1 MKVTVCFGRTGIV
14 VPCKEGQLRVRELT
28 QQALQRYLKTREK
41 DPGYW
46 VKIHHLEYTDGGILD
61 PDDVLADVVEDKDK
75 LIAVFDEQEPLHKI
89 ESPSGNPAGRQ
100 SPDAF
105 ETEVAAQLAAF
116 KPVGGEIEVTPS
128 ALKLGTPLLVR
139 RSSDPAPS
147 PPADAQPSASHPSG
161 QSLKPVIPNST
172 QDLED
177 GEVMNGV
184 QTELLTSPKTMDA
197 LSNMTRTVEISGEG
211 GPLGIHVVP
220 FFSSLSGR
228 ILGLFIRGI
237 EENSRSK
244 REGLFHENEC
254 IVRINSVDLVDK
266 TFAQAQ
272 DVFRQAMKSPSVLLH
287 VLPPQNREQYEKSV
301 IGPLNIFGNN
311 DGILRTKVSPP
322 VHGKSGIKTVNLT
335 GTSSPE
341 EDASTS
347 LQQSKSPRVPRLG
360 RKPSSPSLSPLMGF
374 GSKKNAKKIKIDLKK
389 GPEGLGFTVVTRDS
403 SIHGPGPIFVKNI
416 LPKGAAIKDGR
427 LQSGDRILEVNGRD
441 VTGRTQEEL
450 VAMLRSTKQGET
462 ASLVIARQE
471 GTFLPRELKGEPD
484 CYALS
489 LETTEQLTFEIPLN
503 DSGSAGL
510 GVSLKGNKSRETGTD
525 LGIFIKS
532 IIHGGAA
539 FKDGRLQVNDQLI
552 AVNGESL
559 LGKSNHEAME
569 TLRRS
574 MSMEG
579 NIRGMIQLVILRRPG
594 RPLEEPAECGA
605 FSKACFENCQNAATT
620 SRRNDN
626 STVHPFGTYSP
637 QNKQKEL
644 LLPNDR
650 WAESGGPP
658 PPPPH
663 PVLELGLED
672 YSHSSGVDSA
682 VFFPDQRLNFR
693 SVTPAKQPE
702 SMNLKASKSMDLVPD
717 ESKVHSL
724 AGHKSDSPSKDF
736 GPTLGLKKSSSLESL
751 QTAVA
756 EVRKNELPF
765 HRPRPHVVRGRG
777 CNESFRA
784 AIDKS
789 YDGPEELEADGLS
802 DKSSHSGQGALNYES
817 APQGN
822 SELENA
828 ENKARKV
835 KKPKEKEKKKEKGK
849 FKVKEKKQKEGNEDP
864 ERKIKRKGFGAM
876 LRFGKKKDDK
886 GGKADQKGPLKHG
899 GLREEELEK
908 MKEERERIG
917 AKHQELREKQAR
929 GLIDYAAGAIG
940 SLHDMDDDEMDPNY
954 ARVNHFRESCAS
966 ANVYR
971 SPSPP
976 RAGPLGYPRDG
987 RPLSPE
993 RDHLEG
999 LYAKVNKPY
1008 HPPVPVDSG
1017 RSMSGS
1023 TDRIQK
1029 LRKEYYQARR
1039 EAFALYEDNEGR
1051 ARPDY
1056 DLHWN
1061 CFWNSS
1067 TEETSISLARASQR
1081 ITEMTPTEQERD
1093 SLQVSGKGPDGN
1105 AHNLRFEGLERQYAS
1120 LPRGGPADPV
1130 DYLTAAP
1137 RGLYKERELPYYP
1150 GAHPVHPPKGSYPRP
1165 PDLRITDLRYPQYYP
1180 PPPAPQHK
1188 GPFRQDVP
1196 PSPPQH
1202 HRVPAYPEMGR
1213 PVPRGGSPDQYPYRM
1228 QDPRQKNPMT
1238 AAV

>member
-61 PDDVLADVVEDKDK
+61 PDDILADVVEDKDK

-89 ESPSGNPAGRQ
+89 ESPGGNPAGRQ

-116 KPVGGEIEVTPS
+116 KPVGGEIEVTPT

-139 RSSDPAPS
+139 RSSDPAPG
-147 PPADAQPSASHPSG
+147 PPADAQSTASHPNG
-161 QSLKPVIPNST
+161 QSLKPAIPDST
-172 QDLED
+172 QNLED

-184 QTELLTSPKTMDA
+184 QTELPTSPKIKDA
-197 LSNMTRTVEISGEG
+197 LSDMTRTVEISAEG

-244 REGLFHENEC
+244 REGLFQENEC
-254 IVRINSVDLVDK
+254 IVKINHVDLADK
-266 TFAQAQ
+266 TFVQAQ
-272 DVFRQAMKSPSVLLH
+272 DVFRQAMKAPCVLLH

-301 IGPLNIFGNN
+301 IGPLNIFGNS
-311 DGILRTKVSPP
+311 DGVSRTKPPPP
-322 VHGKSGIKTVNLT
+322 VHPRSGIKTVSLT

-341 EDASTS
+341 EDGSPS
-347 LQQSKSPRVPRLG
+347 LQQSKSPRVPRIG

-471 GTFLPRELKGEPD
+471 GAFLPRELKGEPD
-484 CYALS
+484 CQALS
-489 LETTEQLTFEIPLN
+489 PETTDQLTFEIPLN

-525 LGIFIKS
+525 MGIFIKS
-532 IIHGGAA
+532 VIHGGAA
-539 FKDGRLQVNDQLI
+539 FKDGRLRMNDQLI

-579 NIRGMIQLVILRRPG
+579 NIRGMIQLVILRRPE
-594 RPLEEPAECGA
+594 RPMEEPGDCGA
-605 FSKACFENCQNAATT
+605 FSKPCSENCHSAVATC
-620 SRRNDN
+620 RRSEDGTWHPL
-626 STVHPFGTYSP
+626 STYCPHH
-637 QNKQKEL
+637 KQREP
-644 LLPNDR
+644 LLPHDG
-650 WAESGGPP
+650 WAESEVPP
-658 PPPPH
+658 SPSPL

-672 YSHSSGVDSA
+672 YSHSSGMDSA
-682 VFFPDQRLNFR
+682 VYFPDQHSNFR
-693 SVTPAKQPE
+693 SVTPARQPE
-702 SMNLKASKSMDLVPD
+702 SMSLKASKSMDLVPD

-724 AGHKSDSPSKDF
+724 AGHKLESPSKDF

-756 EVRKNELPF
+756 EVRKTELPF
-765 HRPRPHVVRGRG
+765 HRPRPHMVRGRG

-789 YDGPEELEADGLS
+789 YDGPEDLDDGLS
-802 DKSSHSGQGALNYES
+802 DRSSHSGHGALNCDS
-817 APQGN
+817 APPGS
-822 SELENA
+822 SELEDL
-828 ENKARKV
+828 ENKARKA
-835 KKPKEKEKKKEKGK
+835 KKMKEKEKKKEKGK
-849 FKVKEKKQKEGNEDP
+849 AKGKEKKQKEESEDP
-864 ERKIKRKGFGAM
+864 ERKIKRKGLGAM
-876 LRFGKKKDDK
+876 LRFGKKKDEK
-886 GGKADQKGPLKHG
+886 GGKAEQKGPVKHG

-929 GLIDYAAGAIG
+929 GLVDYATGTIG

-954 ARVNHFRESCAS
+954 ARVNHFREPCAS

-976 RAGPLGYPRDG
+976 RAGPLVYPRDG

-1017 RSMSGS
+1017 YPMSGGA
-1023 TDRIQK
+1023 DRIQK

-1039 EAFALYEDNEGR
+1039 EGFTLYEDDEGR
-1051 ARPDY
+1051 ARPSDY
-1056 DLHWN
+1056 DLHW
-1061 CFWNSS
+1061 
-1067 TEETSISLARASQR
+1067 
-1081 ITEMTPTEQERD
+1081 
-1093 SLQVSGKGPDGN
+1093 VSGKGPDGN
-1105 AHNLRFEGLERQYAS
+1105 AHNLRFEGMERQYAS
-1120 LPRGGPADPV
+1120 LPRGGPADPA

-1150 GAHPVHPPKGSYPRP
+1150 GPHPMHLPKGSYPRP
-1165 PDLRITDLRYPQYYP
+1165 PDLRVADLRYPQYYP

-1202 HRVPAYPEMGR
+1202 HRVPAYQEMGR
-1213 PVPRGGSPDQYPYRM
+1213 PGPRGGSPDQYPYRT

>member
-14 VPCKEGQLRVRELT
+14 VPCKEGQLRVGELT

-75 LIAVFDEQEPLHKI
+75 LIAVFDEQEPLHKF
-89 ESPSGNPAGRQ
+89 ESPSGNPADRQ
-100 SPDAF
+100 SPDAI
-105 ETEVAAQLAAF
+105 EKEVAAQLAKF
-116 KPVGGEIEVTPS
+116 KPIGGEIEVTPS

-139 RSSDPAPS
+139 RSSDPAPG
-147 PPADAQPSASHPSG
+147 PPADAQPSSSHPSG
-161 QSLKPVIPNST
+161 QSLKPVVLDST
-172 QDLED
+172 QNLED
-177 GEVMNGV
+177 REVMNGV
-184 QTELLTSPKTMDA
+184 QTELLTSPKIKGA
-197 LSNMTRTVEISGEG
+197 LSDMTRTVEISGEG

-237 EENSRSK
+237 EENSRCK

-254 IVRINSVDLVDK
+254 IVKINNVDLVDK

-272 DVFRQAMKSPSVLLH
+272 DVFRQAMKSPDVLLH

-301 IGPLNIFGNN
+301 IGPLNIFSSN
-311 DGILRTKVSPP
+311 DGVLRTKAPPP
-322 VHGKSGIKTVNLT
+322 VHGKSGVKTVNLT
-335 GTSSPE
+335 GTNSPE
-341 EDASTS
+341 ADASPS
-347 LQQSKSPRVPRLG
+347 LQQNKSPRVPRLG
-360 RKPSSPSLSPLMGF
+360 RKSSSPSLSPLMGF

-471 GTFLPRELKGEPD
+471 GNFLPRELKGEPD

-489 LETTEQLTFEIPLN
+489 LETSEQLTFEIPLN

-539 FKDGRLQVNDQLI
+539 FKDGRLRMNDQLI

-579 NIRGMIQLVILRRPG
+579 NIRGMIQLVILRRPE
-594 RPLEEPAECGA
+594 RPMEEPAECGA
-605 FSKACFENCQNAATT
+605 FSKPCFENCQNTLST
-620 SRRNDN
+620 SRRND
-626 STVHPFGTYSP
+626 SILHQFGTYSP
-637 QNKQKEL
+637 QDKQKDL
-644 LLPNDR
+644 LLSNDG
-650 WAESGGPP
+650 WAESEIPP
-658 PPPPH
+658 SPPPH
-663 PVLELGLED
+663 SGLELDLED
-672 YSHSSGVDSA
+672 YSHSSGVDST
-682 VFFPDQRLNFR
+682 VYFPDQHINFR
-693 SVTPAKQPE
+693 SVTPARQPE
-702 SMNLKASKSMDLVPD
+702 SINLKASKSMDLVPD

-724 AGHKSDSPSKDF
+724 AGHRSESPSKDF

-765 HRPRPHVVRGRG
+765 HRPRPHMVRGRG

-802 DKSSHSGQGALNYES
+802 DKSSHSGQGALNCES

-822 SELENA
+822 SELEDV

-835 KKPKEKEKKKEKGK
+835 KKTKEKEKKKEKGK
-849 FKVKEKKQKEGNEDP
+849 LKVKEKKRKEENEDP

-876 LRFGKKKDDK
+876 LRFGKKKEDK
-886 GGKADQKGPLKHG
+886 GGKADQKGTLKPG
-899 GLREEELEK
+899 NLREEELER
-908 MKEERERIG
+908 MKEERER
-917 AKHQELREKQAR
+917 
-929 GLIDYAAGAIG
+929 
-940 SLHDMDDDEMDPNY
+940 
-954 ARVNHFRESCAS
+954 
-966 ANVYR
+966 
-971 SPSPP
+971 
-976 RAGPLGYPRDG
+976 G
-987 RPLSPE
+987 RPM
-993 RDHLEG
+993 G
-999 LYAKVNKPY
+999 
-1008 HPPVPVDSG
+1008 
-1017 RSMSGS
+1017 GS

-1039 EAFALYEDNEGR
+1039 EGFPLYEDEEGR
-1051 ARPDY
+1051 ARPSDY
-1056 DLHWN
+1056 DLHW
-1061 CFWNSS
+1061 
-1067 TEETSISLARASQR
+1067 
-1081 ITEMTPTEQERD
+1081 
-1093 SLQVSGKGPDGN
+1093 VSGKGPDGN

-1120 LPRGGPADPV
+1120 LPRGGPADPA

-1137 RGLYKERELPYYP
+1137 RGLYKERDLPYYP
-1150 GAHPVHPPKGSYPRP
+1150 GLHPGHPPKGSYSRP
-1165 PDLRITDLRYPQYYP
+1165 TDLRVADLRYPHYYA

-1202 HRVPAYPEMGR
+1202 PRVPAYQEMGR
-1213 PVPRGGSPDQYPYRM
+1213 AGPRGGSPDQYPYRT

>member
-184 QTELLTSPKTMDA
+184 QTELTSPKTMDA
-197 LSNMTRTVEISGEG
+197 LSNMTRTVEISGKG

-244 REGLFHENEC
+244 QEGLFHENEC
-254 IVRINSVDLVDK
+254 IVKINSVDLVDK

-311 DGILRTKVSPP
+311 DGVLRTKVPPP

-605 FSKACFENCQNAATT
+605 FSKACFENCQNAVTT

-626 STVHPFGTYSP
+626 STLHPFGTYSP

-644 LLPNDR
+644 LLPNDG

-693 SVTPAKQPE
+693 SVTPARQPE

-886 GGKADQKGPLKHG
+886 GGKAEQKGPLKHG

-908 MKEERERIG
+908 MKEERE
-917 AKHQELREKQAR
+917 
-929 GLIDYAAGAIG
+929 
-940 SLHDMDDDEMDPNY
+940 
-954 ARVNHFRESCAS
+954 
-966 ANVYR
+966 
-971 SPSPP
+971 
-976 RAGPLGYPRDG
+976 
-987 RPLSPE
+987 
-993 RDHLEG
+993 
-999 LYAKVNKPY
+999 
-1008 HPPVPVDSG
+1008 SG

-1039 EAFALYEDNEGR
+1039 EAFALYEDSEGR

-1056 DLHWN
+1056 DLHW
-1061 CFWNSS
+1061 
-1067 TEETSISLARASQR
+1067 
-1081 ITEMTPTEQERD
+1081 
-1093 SLQVSGKGPDGN
+1093 VSGKGPDGN
-1105 AHNLRFEGLERQYAS
+1105 AHNLRFEGMERQYAS

-1213 PVPRGGSPDQYPYRM
+1213 PLPRGGSPDQYPYRM

>member
-61 PDDVLADVVEDKDK
+61 PDDILADVVEDKDK

-89 ESPSGNPAGRQ
+89 ESPGGNPAGRQ

-139 RSSDPAPS
+139 RSSDPAPG
-147 PPADAQPSASHPSG
+147 PPADAQPTASHPSG
-161 QSLKPVIPNST
+161 QSLKPAIPDST
-172 QDLED
+172 QNLED
-177 GEVMNGV
+177 GEVMNAV
-184 QTELLTSPKTMDA
+184 QTELLTSPKIKDA
-197 LSNMTRTVEISGEG
+197 LSDMTRTVEISAEG

-244 REGLFHENEC
+244 REGLFQENEC
-254 IVRINSVDLVDK
+254 IVKINHVDLADK
-266 TFAQAQ
+266 TFVQAQ
-272 DVFRQAMKSPSVLLH
+272 DVFRQAMKAPCVLLH

-301 IGPLNIFGNN
+301 IGPLNIFGSS
-311 DGILRTKVSPP
+311 DGVSRTKPPPP
-322 VHGKSGIKTVNLT
+322 VHPRSGIKTVSLT

-341 EDASTS
+341 EDGSPS
-347 LQQSKSPRVPRLG
+347 LQQSKSPRVPRIG

-471 GTFLPRELKGEPD
+471 GAFLPRELKGEPD
-484 CYALS
+484 CRALS
-489 LETTEQLTFEIPLN
+489 PETTDQLTFEIPLN

-525 LGIFIKS
+525 MGIFIKS
-532 IIHGGAA
+532 VIHGGAA
-539 FKDGRLQVNDQLI
+539 FKDGRLRMNDQLI

-579 NIRGMIQLVILRRPG
+579 NIRGMIQLVILRRPE
-594 RPLEEPAECGA
+594 RPMEEPGECGA
-605 FSKACFENCQNAATT
+605 FSKPCSENCHSAVATC
-620 SRRNDN
+620 RRSEDGTWHPL
-626 STVHPFGTYSP
+626 STYCPHH
-637 QNKQKEL
+637 KQREP
-644 LLPNDR
+644 LLPSDG
-650 WAESGGPP
+650 WAESEVPP
-658 PPPPH
+658 SPSPL

-672 YSHSSGVDSA
+672 YSHSSGMDPA
-682 VFFPDQRLNFR
+682 VYFPDQHSNFR
-693 SVTPAKQPE
+693 SVTPARQPE
-702 SMNLKASKSMDLVPD
+702 SMSLKASKSMDLVPD

-724 AGHKSDSPSKDF
+724 AGHKLESPSKDF

-756 EVRKNELPF
+756 EVRKTELPF
-765 HRPRPHVVRGRG
+765 HRPRPHMVRGRG

-789 YDGPEELEADGLS
+789 YDGPEDLDDGLS
-802 DKSSHSGQGALNYES
+802 DRSSHSGHGALNCDS
-817 APQGN
+817 APPGN
-822 SELENA
+822 SEPEDL
-828 ENKARKV
+828 ENKARKA
-835 KKPKEKEKKKEKGK
+835 KKTKEKEKKKEKGK
-849 FKVKEKKQKEGNEDP
+849 AKGKEKKQKEESEDP
-864 ERKIKRKGFGAM
+864 ERKIKRKGLGAM
-876 LRFGKKKDDK
+876 LRFGKKKDEK
-886 GGKADQKGPLKHG
+886 GGKAEQKGPVKHG

-908 MKEERERIG
+908 MKEERE
-917 AKHQELREKQAR
+917 
-929 GLIDYAAGAIG
+929 
-940 SLHDMDDDEMDPNY
+940 S
-954 ARVNHFRESCAS
+954 
-966 ANVYR
+966 
-971 SPSPP
+971 
-976 RAGPLGYPRDG
+976 GYP
-987 RPLSPE
+987 
-993 RDHLEG
+993 
-999 LYAKVNKPY
+999 
-1008 HPPVPVDSG
+1008 
-1017 RSMSGS
+1017 MSGGA
-1023 TDRIQK
+1023 DRIQK

-1039 EAFALYEDNEGR
+1039 EGFTLYEDDEGR
-1051 ARPDY
+1051 ARPSDY
-1056 DLHWN
+1056 DLHW
-1061 CFWNSS
+1061 
-1067 TEETSISLARASQR
+1067 
-1081 ITEMTPTEQERD
+1081 
-1093 SLQVSGKGPDGN
+1093 VSGKGPDGN
-1105 AHNLRFEGLERQYAS
+1105 AHNLRFEGMERQYAS
-1120 LPRGGPADPV
+1120 LPRGGPADPA

-1150 GAHPVHPPKGSYPRP
+1150 GPHPMHPPKGSYSRP
-1165 PDLRITDLRYPQYYP
+1165 PDLRVADLRYPQYYP

-1202 HRVPAYPEMGR
+1202 HRVPAYQEMGR
-1213 PVPRGGSPDQYPYRM
+1213 PGPRGGSPDQYPYRT

>member
-1 MKVTVCFGRTGIV
+1 MKVTVCFGKTGIV

-75 LIAVFDEQEPLHKI
+75 LIAVFDEQEPLQKI

-147 PPADAQPSASHPSG
+147 PPADAQPSTSHPSG
-161 QSLKPVIPNST
+161 QILKPVIPNST
-172 QDLED
+172 QELED

-184 QTELLTSPKTMDA
+184 QTELLTSLKTMDA
-197 LSNMTRTVEISGEG
+197 LSVMTKTVEISGEG
-211 GPLGIHVVP
+211 GALGIHVVP

-254 IVRINSVDLVDK
+254 IVKINNVDLADK

-272 DVFRQAMKSPSVLLH
+272 DIFRQAMKSPSVLLR

-301 IGPLNIFGNN
+301 IGPLHIFGNN
-311 DGILRTKVSPP
+311 GVSRTKVPPP
-322 VHGKSGIKTVNLT
+322 VHGKSGLKTVNPT
-335 GTSSPE
+335 GTSGPKD
-341 EDASTS
+341 DASTS
-347 LQQSKSPRVPRLG
+347 LQQSRSPRVPRVG

-539 FKDGRLQVNDQLI
+539 FKDGRLRMNDQLI

-579 NIRGMIQLVILRRPG
+579 NIRGMIQLVILRRPE
-594 RPLEEPAECGA
+594 RPVEEPEECGA
-605 FSKACFENCQNAATT
+605 FSKPGFESCQNALTT

-626 STVHPFGTYSP
+626 SPLHPFGTYGP
-637 QNKQKEL
+637 QDKQKEPI
-644 LLPNDR
+644 LPNDK
-650 WAESGGPP
+650 WAESEVPP
-658 PPPPH
+658 SPTPH

-672 YSHSSGVDSA
+672 CSHSSGVDSA
-682 VFFPDQRLNFR
+682 VYFPDQHINFR
-693 SVTPAKQPE
+693 SVTPARQPD

-717 ESKVHSL
+717 ESKIHSL
-724 AGHKSDSPSKDF
+724 AGHKP
-736 GPTLGLKKSSSLESL
+736 
-751 QTAVA
+751 
-756 EVRKNELPF
+756 
-765 HRPRPHVVRGRG
+765 
-777 CNESFRA
+777 
-784 AIDKS
+784 
-789 YDGPEELEADGLS
+789 DGLS
-802 DKSSHSGQGALNYES
+802 DKSSHSGQGALNCEL
-817 APQGN
+817 APQGS
-822 SELENA
+822 SEIENV
-828 ENKARKV
+828 ENKARKI
-835 KKPKEKEKKKEKGK
+835 KKTKEKEKKKEKGK
-849 FKVKEKKQKEGNEDP
+849 LKVKEKKQKEGNEDP

-886 GGKADQKGPLKHG
+886 GGKAEQKGPLKHG

-917 AKHQELREKQAR
+917 AKHQEIREKQAR
-929 GLIDYAAGAIG
+929 GLIDYATGAIG

-954 ARVNHFRESCAS
+954 ARVNHFREPVAS

-1017 RSMSGS
+1017 HPMSGRA
-1023 TDRIQK
+1023 DRIQK

-1039 EAFALYEDNEGR
+1039 EGFTLYEDDEGR

-1056 DLHWN
+1056 DLHW
-1061 CFWNSS
+1061 
-1067 TEETSISLARASQR
+1067 
-1081 ITEMTPTEQERD
+1081 
-1093 SLQVSGKGPDGN
+1093 VSGKDPDGN
-1105 AHNLRFEGLERQYAS
+1105 VHNLHFEGMERQYAS

-1150 GAHPVHPPKGSYPRP
+1150 GAHPAHPSKGSCPRP
-1165 PDLRITDLRYPQYYP
+1165 LDLRLTDLRYPQYYP

-1202 HRVPAYPEMGR
+1202 HRVPAYQEMGR
-1213 PVPRGGSPDQYPYRM
+1213 PGPRGGSPDQYPYRT

>member
-14 VPCKEGQLRVRELT
+14 VPCKEGQLRVGELT

-41 DPGYW
+41 GPGYW

-75 LIAVFDEQEPLHKI
+75 LIAVFEEQEPLHKI
-89 ESPSGNPAGRQ
+89 ESPSGNPAERQ

-105 ETEVAAQLAAF
+105 ETEVASQLAAF
-116 KPVGGEIEVTPS
+116 KPIGGEIEVTPS

-139 RSSDPAPS
+139 RSSDPVPG
-147 PPADAQPSASHPSG
+147 PPADTQPGASHPGG
-161 QSLKPVIPNST
+161 QSLKPVVSDST
-172 QDLED
+172 QNLEER
-177 GEVMNGV
+177 EVMNGV
-184 QTELLTSPKTMDA
+184 QTELTSPKTKDT
-197 LSNMTRTVEISGEG
+197 LSDMTRTVEISGEG

-254 IVRINSVDLVDK
+254 IVKINSVDLVDK

-311 DGILRTKVSPP
+311 DGVLKTKALPP
-322 VHGKSGIKTVNLT
+322 VHGKSGLKTANLT
-335 GTSSPE
+335 GAESPE
-341 EDASTS
+341 TDASTC
-347 LQQSKSPRVPRLG
+347 LQQNKSPRVPRLG
-360 RKPSSPSLSPLMGF
+360 GKPSSPSLSPLMGF

-471 GTFLPRELKGEPD
+471 GHFLPRELKGEPD
-484 CYALS
+484 CCALS
-489 LETTEQLTFEIPLN
+489 LETSEQLTFEIPLN

-539 FKDGRLQVNDQLI
+539 FKDGRLRMNDQLI

-579 NIRGMIQLVILRRPG
+579 NIRGMIQLVILRRPE
-594 RPLEEPAECGA
+594 RPMEDPAECGA
-605 FSKACFENCQNAATT
+605 FSKPCFENCQNAVTT

-626 STVHPFGTYSP
+626 NTLHPLGTYSP
-637 QNKQKEL
+637 QDKQKDL
-644 LLPNDR
+644 LLPNDG
-650 WAESGGPP
+650 WTESEVPP
-658 PPPPH
+658 SPTPH
-663 PVLELGLED
+663 SALELGLED

-682 VFFPDQRLNFR
+682 VYFPDQHINFR
-693 SVTPAKQPE
+693 SVTPARQPE
-702 SMNLKASKSMDLVPD
+702 SINLKASKSMDLVPD

-724 AGHKSDSPSKDF
+724 AGHKSD
-736 GPTLGLKKSSSLESL
+736 
-751 QTAVA
+751 
-756 EVRKNELPF
+756 
-765 HRPRPHVVRGRG
+765 
-777 CNESFRA
+777 
-784 AIDKS
+784 
-789 YDGPEELEADGLS
+789 GLS
-802 DKSSHSGQGALNYES
+802 DKSSHSGQGALNCES

-822 SELENA
+822 SELEDM

-835 KKPKEKEKKKEKGK
+835 KKTKEKEKKKEKGK
-849 FKVKEKKQKEGNEDP
+849 LKVKEKKCKEENEDP
-864 ERKIKRKGFGAM
+864 ERKIKKKGFSAM
-876 LRFGKKKDDK
+876 LRFGKKKEDK
-886 GGKADQKGPLKHG
+886 GGKAEQKGALKHG

-929 GLIDYAAGAIG
+929 GLLDYATGAIG
-940 SLHDMDDDEMDPNY
+940 SVYDMDDDEMDPNY
-954 ARVNHFRESCAS
+954 ARVNHFREPCTS
-966 ANVYR
+966 ANVFR

-976 RAGPLGYPRDG
+976 RAGPFGYPRDG

-1008 HPPVPVDSG
+1008 HPLAPADSG
-1017 RSMSGS
+1017 RPTGGS

-1039 EAFALYEDNEGR
+1039 EGFPLYEDSEGR
-1051 ARPDY
+1051 ARPSEY
-1056 DLHWN
+1056 DLLWV
-1061 CFWNSS
+1061 
-1067 TEETSISLARASQR
+1067 
-1081 ITEMTPTEQERD
+1081 P
-1093 SLQVSGKGPDGN
+1093 GKGPDGN
-1105 AHNLRFEGLERQYAS
+1105 AHNLRFEGMERQYAS
-1120 LPRGGPADPV
+1120 LPRGGPADAV
-1130 DYLTAAP
+1130 DYLPAAP

-1150 GAHPVHPPKGSYPRP
+1150 GAHPMHPAKGSYPRP
-1165 PDLRITDLRYPQYYP
+1165 TELRVADLRYPQHYP

-1202 HRVPAYPEMGR
+1202 QRMPAYQETGR
-1213 PVPRGGSPDQYPYRM
+1213 PGPRGGSPDQYPYRP
-1228 QDPRQKNPMT
+1228 QDSRQKNPMT

>member
-1 MKVTVCFGRTGIV
+1 M
-14 VPCKEGQLRVRELT
+14 
-28 QQALQRYLKTREK
+28 

-61 PDDVLADVVEDKDK
+61 PDDILADVVEDKDK

-89 ESPSGNPAGRQ
+89 ESPGGNPAGRQ

-139 RSSDPAPS
+139 RSSDPAPG
-147 PPADAQPSASHPSG
+147 PPADAQPTASHPSG
-161 QSLKPVIPNST
+161 QSLKPAIPDST
-172 QDLED
+172 QNLED

-184 QTELLTSPKTMDA
+184 QTELLTSPKIKDA
-197 LSNMTRTVEISGEG
+197 LSDMTRTVEISAEG

-244 REGLFHENEC
+244 REGLFQENEC
-254 IVRINSVDLVDK
+254 IVKINHVDLADK
-266 TFAQAQ
+266 TFVQAQ
-272 DVFRQAMKSPSVLLH
+272 DVFRQAMKAPCVLLH

-311 DGILRTKVSPP
+311 DGVSRTKPPPP
-322 VHGKSGIKTVNLT
+322 VHPRSGIKTVSLT

-341 EDASTS
+341 EDGSPS
-347 LQQSKSPRVPRLG
+347 LQQSKSPRVPRIG
-360 RKPSSPSLSPLMGF
+360 RKPSSPSLSPLTGF

-471 GTFLPRELKGEPD
+471 GAFLPRELKGEPD
-484 CYALS
+484 CRALS
-489 LETTEQLTFEIPLN
+489 PETTDQLTFEIPLN

-525 LGIFIKS
+525 MGIFIKS
-532 IIHGGAA
+532 VIHGGAA
-539 FKDGRLQVNDQLI
+539 FKDGRLRMNDQLI

-579 NIRGMIQLVILRRPG
+579 NIRGMIQLVILRRPE
-594 RPLEEPAECGA
+594 RPMEEPGECGA
-605 FSKACFENCQNAATT
+605 FSKPCSENCHSAVATC
-620 SRRNDN
+620 RRSEDGTWHPL
-626 STVHPFGTYSP
+626 STYCPHH
-637 QNKQKEL
+637 KQREP
-644 LLPNDR
+644 LLPSDG
-650 WAESGGPP
+650 WAESEVPP
-658 PPPPH
+658 SPSPL

-672 YSHSSGVDSA
+672 YSHSSGMDPA
-682 VFFPDQRLNFR
+682 VYFPDQHSNFR
-693 SVTPAKQPE
+693 SVTPARQPE
-702 SMNLKASKSMDLVPD
+702 SMSLKASKSMDLVPD

-724 AGHKSDSPSKDF
+724 AGHKLESPSKDF

-765 HRPRPHVVRGRG
+765 HRPRPHMVRGRG

-789 YDGPEELEADGLS
+789 YDGPEDLDDGLS
-802 DKSSHSGQGALNYES
+802 DRSSHSGHGALNCDS
-817 APQGN
+817 APPGN
-822 SELENA
+822 SEPEDL
-828 ENKARKV
+828 ENKARKA
-835 KKPKEKEKKKEKGK
+835 KKTKEKEKKKEKGK
-849 FKVKEKKQKEGNEDP
+849 AKGKEKKQKEESEDP
-864 ERKIKRKGFGAM
+864 ERKIKRKGLGAM
-876 LRFGKKKDDK
+876 LRFGKKKDEK
-886 GGKADQKGPLKHG
+886 GGKAEQKGPVKHG

-929 GLIDYAAGAIG
+929 GLVDYATGTIG

-954 ARVNHFRESCAS
+954 ARVNHFREPCAS

-976 RAGPLGYPRDG
+976 RAGPLVYPRDG

-1017 RSMSGS
+1017 YPMSGGA
-1023 TDRIQK
+1023 DRIQK

-1039 EAFALYEDNEGR
+1039 EGFTLYEDDEGR
-1051 ARPDY
+1051 ARPSDY
-1056 DLHWN
+1056 DLHW
-1061 CFWNSS
+1061 
-1067 TEETSISLARASQR
+1067 
-1081 ITEMTPTEQERD
+1081 
-1093 SLQVSGKGPDGN
+1093 VSGKGPDGN
-1105 AHNLRFEGLERQYAS
+1105 AHNLRFEGMERQYAS
-1120 LPRGGPADPV
+1120 LPRGGPVDPA

-1150 GAHPVHPPKGSYPRP
+1150 GPHPMHPPKGSYPRP
-1165 PDLRITDLRYPQYYP
+1165 PDLRVADLRYPQYYP

-1202 HRVPAYPEMGR
+1202 HRVPAYQEMGR
-1213 PVPRGGSPDQYPYRM
+1213 PGPRGGSPDQYPYRT

>member
-1 MKVTVCFGRTGIV
+1 MKVTVCFGRIGIV

-61 PDDVLADVVEDKDK
+61 PDDILADVVEDKDK

-116 KPVGGEIEVTPS
+116 KPIGGEIEVTPS

-139 RSSDPAPS
+139 RSSDPAPG
-147 PPADAQPSASHPSG
+147 PPADAQPSASHPGG
-161 QSLKPVIPNST
+161 QSLKPVILDST
-172 QDLED
+172 HNLED
-177 GEVMNGV
+177 GEVMNDV
-184 QTELLTSPKTMDA
+184 QTELLASPKTKDA
-197 LSNMTRTVEISGEG
+197 LSDMTRTVEISGEG

-254 IVRINSVDLVDK
+254 IVKINSVDLVDK
-266 TFAQAQ
+266 TFVQAQ
-272 DVFRQAMKSPSVLLH
+272 DVFRQAMKAPCVLLH

-311 DGILRTKVSPP
+311 DGVLRTKPP
-322 VHGKSGIKTVNLT
+322 PSVHGKSGVKIVNLS
-335 GTSSPE
+335 GASSPE
-341 EDASTS
+341 EDVSTS
-347 LQQSKSPRVPRLG
+347 LQQSKSPRVPRIG

-484 CYALS
+484 CHALCP
-489 LETTEQLTFEIPLN
+489 ETTDQLTFEIPLN

-532 IIHGGAA
+532 VIHGGAA
-539 FKDGRLQVNDQLI
+539 FKDGRLRMNDQLI

-579 NIRGMIQLVILRRPG
+579 NIRGMIQLVILRRPE
-594 RPLEEPAECGA
+594 RPMEEAAECGA
-605 FSKACFENCQNAATT
+605 FSKPTFENCQNSVTAY
-620 SRRNDN
+620 RRPD
-626 STVHPFGTYSP
+626 TGTLPPFSAYSL
-637 QNKQKEL
+637 QDKQRE
-644 LLPNDR
+644 PWPPRDG
-650 WAESGGPP
+650 WAEGGAPPSPP
-658 PPPPH
+658 PQ

-672 YSHSSGVDSA
+672 YSHSAGVDAA
-682 VFFPDQRLNFR
+682 VCFPDQRINFK
-693 SVTPAKQPE
+693 SVTPSRQPE

-724 AGHKSDSPSKDF
+724 AGHKLESPSKDF

-765 HRPRPHVVRGRG
+765 HRPRLHMVRGRG

-802 DKSSHSGQGALNYES
+802 DRSSHSGQGALNCDS

-822 SELENA
+822 SELEDM
-828 ENKARKV
+828 ENKARKA

-849 FKVKEKKQKEGNEDP
+849 MKVKEKKQKEENEDP

-886 GGKADQKGPLKHG
+886 AGKAEPKGPLKHG

-929 GLIDYAAGAIG
+929 GLIDYATGTIG

-954 ARVNHFRESCAS
+954 ARVNHFREPCAS

-976 RAGPLGYPRDG
+976 RTGPLVYPRDG

-1017 RSMSGS
+1017 RPMSGS
-1023 TDRIQK
+1023 ADRIQK

-1039 EAFALYEDNEGR
+1039 EGFTVYEDDEGR
-1051 ARPDY
+1051 ARPSDY
-1056 DLHWN
+1056 DLHW
-1061 CFWNSS
+1061 
-1067 TEETSISLARASQR
+1067 
-1081 ITEMTPTEQERD
+1081 
-1093 SLQVSGKGPDGN
+1093 VSGKGPDGN
-1105 AHNLRFEGLERQYAS
+1105 AHNLRFEGMERQYAS

-1130 DYLTAAP
+1130 DYLTAVP

-1150 GAHPVHPPKGSYPRP
+1150 GAHPVHPPKGGYPRP
-1165 PDLRITDLRYPQYYP
+1165 PDLRATDLRYPQYYP
-1180 PPPAPQHK
+1180 PPPAPQYK

-1196 PSPPQH
+1196 PSPTQH
-1202 HRVPAYPEMGR
+1202 HRVPGYQEMGR
-1213 PVPRGGSPDQYPYRM
+1213 PGPRGGSPDQYPYRTP
-1228 QDPRQKNPMT
+1228 DPRQKNPMT

>member
-89 ESPSGNPAGRQ
+89 ESPSGNLAGQ
-100 SPDAF
+100 QTPDAF

-116 KPVGGEIEVTPS
+116 KPIGGEIEVTSS

-139 RSSDPAPS
+139 RSSDPAPG
-147 PPADAQPSASHPSG
+147 PPADAQPSASQSSG
-161 QSLKPVIPNST
+161 QSLKPVTLDST
-172 QDLED
+172 QNLED

-184 QTELLTSPKTMDA
+184 QTELLASLKTKDA
-197 LSNMTRTVEISGEG
+197 LSDMTRTVEISGEG

-254 IVRINSVDLVDK
+254 IVKINHVDLVDK

-272 DVFRQAMKSPSVLLH
+272 DVFRQAMKSPSVLLN
-287 VLPPQNREQYEKSV
+287 VLPPQNRDQYEKSV
-301 IGPLNIFGNN
+301 IGPLNIFGDN
-311 DGILRTKVSPP
+311 DGVLRTKLPPP
-322 VHGKSGIKTVNLT
+322 VHGISGIKTGT
-335 GTSSPE
+335 GTGRPE

-347 LQQSKSPRVPRLG
+347 LQQNKSPRVPRLG

-471 GTFLPRELKGEPD
+471 GAFLPRELKGEPD
-484 CYALS
+484 CYPLS

-539 FKDGRLQVNDQLI
+539 FKDGRLRMNDQLI

-579 NIRGMIQLVILRRPG
+579 NIRGMIQLVILRRPE
-594 RPLEEPAECGA
+594 RPMEEPTECGA
-605 FSKACFENCQNAATT
+605 FSKPCFENCPNAINA

-626 STVHPFGTYSP
+626 SSLHPFGTYSS
-637 QNKQKEL
+637 QDKQKEL
-644 LLPNDR
+644 LLPSDG
-650 WAESGGPP
+650 WAEAEVPP
-658 PPPPH
+658 SPPPH
-663 PVLELGLED
+663 PVLELGTED

-682 VFFPDQRLNFR
+682 VYFPDQHTHFR
-693 SVTPAKQPE
+693 SVTPARQPE

-724 AGHKSDSPSKDF
+724 ADHKSESPSKDF

-765 HRPRPHVVRGRG
+765 HRPRPHMVRGRG

-802 DKSSHSGQGALNYES
+802 DKSSRSGQGALNCEA
-817 APQGN
+817 APQGS
-822 SELENA
+822 SELGDV
-828 ENKARKV
+828 ENKARKN

-849 FKVKEKKQKEGNEDP
+849 MKVKEKKLKEENGDP
-864 ERKIKRKGFGAM
+864 ERKIKKKGFGAM

-886 GGKADQKGPLKHG
+886 GGKAEQKGTRKHG
-899 GLREEELEK
+899 SLREEELEK
-908 MKEERERIG
+908 MKEERE
-917 AKHQELREKQAR
+917 
-929 GLIDYAAGAIG
+929 
-940 SLHDMDDDEMDPNY
+940 S
-954 ARVNHFRESCAS
+954 
-966 ANVYR
+966 
-971 SPSPP
+971 
-976 RAGPLGYPRDG
+976 G
-987 RPLSPE
+987 RPP
-993 RDHLEG
+993 
-999 LYAKVNKPY
+999 
-1008 HPPVPVDSG
+1008 
-1017 RSMSGS
+1017 SGS

-1039 EAFALYEDNEGR
+1039 EGFTLYEDDEGR
-1051 ARPDY
+1051 ARLDY
-1056 DLHWN
+1056 DFHW
-1061 CFWNSS
+1061 
-1067 TEETSISLARASQR
+1067 
-1081 ITEMTPTEQERD
+1081 
-1093 SLQVSGKGPDGN
+1093 VSGKGPDGN
-1105 AHNLRFEGLERQYAS
+1105 AHNIRFEGMERQYAS
-1120 LPRGGPADPV
+1120 LPRGGPADPI
-1130 DYLTAAP
+1130 DYLTATP

-1165 PDLRITDLRYPQYYP
+1165 PDLRLADLRYPQYYP

-1202 HRVPAYPEMGR
+1202 PRVPAYQEMGR
-1213 PVPRGGSPDQYPYRM
+1213 PGPRGGSPDQYPYRA
-1228 QDPRQKNPMT
+1228 QDPRQKSPMT

>member
-1 MKVTVCFGRTGIV
+1 MCACF
-14 VPCKEGQLRVRELT
+14 
-28 QQALQRYLKTREK
+28 LKLG
-41 DPGYW
+41 DCF
-46 VKIHHLEYTDGGILD
+46 LL
-61 PDDVLADVVEDKDK
+61 

-116 KPVGGEIEVTPS
+116 KPIGGEIEVTPS
-128 ALKLGTPLLVR
+128 SLKLGTPLLVR
-139 RSSDPAPS
+139 RSSDPAPG

-161 QSLKPVIPNST
+161 QSLKPVILDST
-172 QDLED
+172 QNLED

-184 QTELLTSPKTMDA
+184 QTEPLTSPKTKDA
-197 LSNMTRTVEISGEG
+197 LSDMTRTVEISGEG

-254 IVRINSVDLVDK
+254 IVKINSVDLVDK

-272 DVFRQAMKSPSVLLH
+272 DVFRQAMKSPNVLLH

-311 DGILRTKVSPP
+311 DGVLRTKLPPP
-322 VHGKSGIKTVNLT
+322 VHGISGIKSINLT
-335 GTSSPE
+335 GTGSPE
-341 EDASTS
+341 EDALTS

-462 ASLVIARQE
+462 ASLVVARQE

-539 FKDGRLQVNDQLI
+539 FKDGRLRMNDQLI

-579 NIRGMIQLVILRRPG
+579 NIRGMIQLVILRRPE

-605 FSKACFENCQNAATT
+605 FSKPCFENCQNAITT

-626 STVHPFGTYSP
+626 SSLHPFGTYSS
-637 QNKQKEL
+637 QDKQKEL
-644 LLPNDR
+644 FLPSDG
-650 WAESGGPP
+650 WAEAEVPP
-658 PPPPH
+658 SPPPH
-663 PVLELGLED
+663 PILELGTED

-682 VFFPDQRLNFR
+682 VYFPDQHIHFR
-693 SVTPAKQPE
+693 SVTPARQPE

-724 AGHKSDSPSKDF
+724 AAHKSESPSKDF

-765 HRPRPHVVRGRG
+765 HRPRPHMVRGRG

-789 YDGPEELEADGLS
+789 YDGPEELEADHLS
-802 DKSSHSGQGALNYES
+802 DKSSHSGQGALNCES
-817 APQGN
+817 TPQGN
-822 SELENA
+822 LELEDA
-828 ENKARKV
+828 EQKARKI
-835 KKPKEKEKKKEKGK
+835 KKPKEKDKKKDKGK
-849 FKVKEKKQKEGNEDP
+849 LKVKEKKLKEENEDP
-864 ERKIKRKGFGAM
+864 ERKIKKKGFGAM
-876 LRFGKKKDDK
+876 LRFGKKKDDR
-886 GGKADQKGPLKHG
+886 GGKAEQKGALKHG

-929 GLIDYAAGAIG
+929 GLIDYATGAAG

-954 ARVNHFRESCAS
+954 ARVNHFREPCTSAS
-966 ANVYR
+966 VYR

-976 RAGPLGYPRDG
+976 RAGPLGYHRDG
-987 RPLSPE
+987 RRLSPE

-1017 RSMSGS
+1017 RPASGS

-1039 EAFALYEDNEGR
+1039 EGFTLYEDDEGR
-1051 ARPDY
+1051 ARLDY
-1056 DLHWN
+1056 DLHW
-1061 CFWNSS
+1061 
-1067 TEETSISLARASQR
+1067 
-1081 ITEMTPTEQERD
+1081 
-1093 SLQVSGKGPDGN
+1093 VSGKGPDGN
-1105 AHNLRFEGLERQYAS
+1105 AHNVRFEGMERQYAS
-1120 LPRGGPADPV
+1120 LPRGGPADPI
-1130 DYLTAAP
+1130 DYLTATP
-1137 RGLYKERELPYYP
+1137 RALYKERELPYYP

-1165 PDLRITDLRYPQYYP
+1165 PDLRVADLRYPQYYP

-1202 HRVPAYPEMGR
+1202 HRVPAYQEMGR
-1213 PVPRGGSPDQYPYRM
+1213 PGPRGGSPDQYPYRA

>member
-14 VPCKEGQLRVRELT
+14 VPCKEGQLHVRELT

-147 PPADAQPSASHPSG
+147 PPADAKPSASHPSG

-177 GEVMNGV
+177 EVMNGV

-254 IVRINSVDLVDK
+254 IVKINSVDLVDK

-301 IGPLNIFGNN
+301 TGPLNIFGNN
-311 DGILRTKVSPP
+311 DGVLRTKVPPP
-322 VHGKSGIKTVNLT
+322 VHGKSGMKTVNLT

-341 EDASTS
+341 EGASTS

-605 FSKACFENCQNAATT
+605 FSKPCFENGQNAVTT

-626 STVHPFGTYSP
+626 STWHPFGTYSP
-637 QNKQKEL
+637 QNQQKEL
-644 LLPNDR
+644 LLPNDG
-650 WAESGGPP
+650 WAESGGP

-693 SVTPAKQPE
+693 SVTPARQPE

-724 AGHKSDSPSKDF
+724 AGHKS
-736 GPTLGLKKSSSLESL
+736 
-751 QTAVA
+751 
-756 EVRKNELPF
+756 
-765 HRPRPHVVRGRG
+765 
-777 CNESFRA
+777 
-784 AIDKS
+784 
-789 YDGPEELEADGLS
+789 DGLS

-849 FKVKEKKQKEGNEDP
+849 FKVKVKKQKEGNEDP

-886 GGKADQKGPLKHG
+886 GGKAEQKGPLKHG

-954 ARVNHFRESCAS
+954 ARVNHFREPCAS

-1017 RSMSGS
+1017 RSISGS

-1039 EAFALYEDNEGR
+1039 EAFALCEDSEGR

-1056 DLHWN
+1056 DLHW
-1061 CFWNSS
+1061 
-1067 TEETSISLARASQR
+1067 
-1081 ITEMTPTEQERD
+1081 
-1093 SLQVSGKGPDGN
+1093 VSGKGPDGN
-1105 AHNLRFEGLERQYAS
+1105 AHNLRFEGMERQYAS
-1120 LPRGGPADPV
+1120 LPRGGPVDPV

-1137 RGLYKERELPYYP
+1137 RALYKERELPYYP
-1150 GAHPVHPPKGSYPRP
+1150 GGHPVVPPKGSYPRP
-1165 PDLRITDLRYPQYYP
+1165 PDLRITDVRYPQYYP

>member
-116 KPVGGEIEVTPS
+116 KPIGGEIEVTPS

-139 RSSDPAPS
+139 RSSDPAPG
-147 PPADAQPSASHPSG
+147 PPADAQPRASHPSG
-161 QSLKPVIPNST
+161 QSLKPVILDST
-172 QDLED
+172 QNLED

-184 QTELLTSPKTMDA
+184 QTEPLTSLKTKDA
-197 LSNMTRTVEISGEG
+197 LSDMTRTVEISGEG

-254 IVRINSVDLVDK
+254 IVKINSVDLVDK

-311 DGILRTKVSPP
+311 DGVLRTKPQPP
-322 VHGKSGIKTVNLT
+322 VHGITGIKTVTLT
-335 GTSSPE
+335 GTGGPE
-341 EDASTS
+341 EDALTS

-539 FKDGRLQVNDQLI
+539 FKDGRLRMNDQLI

-579 NIRGMIQLVILRRPG
+579 NIRGMIQLVILRRPE

-605 FSKACFENCQNAATT
+605 FSKPCFENCQNTITT

-626 STVHPFGTYSP
+626 SSLHPFGTYSS
-637 QNKQKEL
+637 QDKQKVL
-644 LLPNDR
+644 LLPSDG
-650 WAESGGPP
+650 WADPEVPP
-658 PPPPH
+658 SPPPH

-672 YSHSSGVDSA
+672 YSHSSGVDSVA
-682 VFFPDQRLNFR
+682 YFPDQHIHFR
-693 SVTPAKQPE
+693 SVTPARQPE
-702 SMNLKASKSMDLVPD
+702 SMSLKASKSMDLVSD

-724 AGHKSDSPSKDF
+724 AAHKPDSPSKDF

-765 HRPRPHVVRGRG
+765 HRPRPHMVRGRG

-802 DKSSHSGQGALNYES
+802 DKSSHSGQGALSCES
-817 APQGN
+817 VPQG
-822 SELENA
+822 SPELEDG
-828 ENKARKV
+828 EQKARKI
-835 KKPKEKEKKKEKGK
+835 KKTKEKEKKKEKGK
-849 FKVKEKKQKEGNEDP
+849 LKAKEKKLKEENEDP
-864 ERKIKRKGFGAM
+864 ERKIKKKGFGAM
-876 LRFGKKKDDK
+876 LRFGKKKDDR
-886 GGKADQKGPLKHG
+886 GGKAEQKGSLKHG
-899 GLREEELEK
+899 GLMGEEREK
-908 MKEERERIG
+908 MKERERIV

-929 GLIDYAAGAIG
+929 GLLDSAAGATG

-954 ARVNHFRESCAS
+954 ARVNHFREPCAS
-966 ANVYR
+966 SVYR

-976 RAGPLGYPRDG
+976 RAGPLGYHRES

-1008 HPPVPVDSG
+1008 HP
-1017 RSMSGS
+1017 
-1023 TDRIQK
+1023 
-1029 LRKEYYQARR
+1029 L
-1039 EAFALYEDNEGR
+1039 
-1051 ARPDY
+1051 
-1056 DLHWN
+1056 
-1061 CFWNSS
+1061 
-1067 TEETSISLARASQR
+1067 
-1081 ITEMTPTEQERD
+1081 
-1093 SLQVSGKGPDGN
+1093 
-1105 AHNLRFEGLERQYAS
+1105 
-1120 LPRGGPADPV
+1120 
-1130 DYLTAAP
+1130 
-1137 RGLYKERELPYYP
+1137 
-1150 GAHPVHPPKGSYPRP
+1150 
-1165 PDLRITDLRYPQYYP
+1165 
-1180 PPPAPQHK
+1180 
-1188 GPFRQDVP
+1188 
-1196 PSPPQH
+1196 
-1202 HRVPAYPEMGR
+1202 VPAERCAHTPL
-1213 PVPRGGSPDQYPYRM
+1213 
-1228 QDPRQKNPMT
+1228 
-1238 AAV
+1238 

>member
-105 ETEVAAQLAAF
+105 EMEVAAQLAAF
-116 KPVGGEIEVTPS
+116 KPIGGEIEVTPS

-139 RSSDPAPS
+139 RSSDPAPG

-161 QSLKPVIPNST
+161 QSLKPVILDST
-172 QDLED
+172 QNLED

-184 QTELLTSPKTMDA
+184 QPEPLTSPKTKDA
-197 LSNMTRTVEISGEG
+197 LSDMTRTVEISGEG

-254 IVRINSVDLVDK
+254 IVKINSVDLVDK

-311 DGILRTKVSPP
+311 DGVLRTKLPPP
-322 VHGKSGIKTVNLT
+322 VHGISGIKSINLT
-335 GTSSPE
+335 GTGSPE
-341 EDASTS
+341 EDALTS

-462 ASLVIARQE
+462 ASLVVARQE

-539 FKDGRLQVNDQLI
+539 FKDGRLRMNDQLI

-579 NIRGMIQLVILRRPG
+579 NIRGMIQLVILRRPE

-605 FSKACFENCQNAATT
+605 FSKPCFENCQNAITT

-626 STVHPFGTYSP
+626 SSLHPFGTYSS
-637 QNKQKEL
+637 QDKQKEL
-644 LLPNDR
+644 FLPSDG
-650 WAESGGPP
+650 WAEAEVPP
-658 PPPPH
+658 SPPPH
-663 PVLELGLED
+663 PILELGTED

-682 VFFPDQRLNFR
+682 VYFPDQHIHFR
-693 SVTPAKQPE
+693 SVTPARQPE

-724 AGHKSDSPSKDF
+724 AAHKSESPSKDF

-765 HRPRPHVVRGRG
+765 HRPRPHMVRGRG

-789 YDGPEELEADGLS
+789 YDGPEELEADRLS
-802 DKSSHSGQGALNYES
+802 DKSSHSGQGTLNCES
-817 APQGN
+817 TPQGN
-822 SELENA
+822 SELEDA
-828 ENKARKV
+828 EQKARKI
-835 KKPKEKEKKKEKGK
+835 KKPKEKEKKKDKGK
-849 FKVKEKKQKEGNEDP
+849 LKVKEKKLKEENEDP
-864 ERKIKRKGFGAM
+864 ERKIKKKGFGAM
-876 LRFGKKKDDK
+876 LRFGKKKDDR
-886 GGKADQKGPLKHG
+886 GGKAEQKGALKHG

-929 GLIDYAAGAIG
+929 GLIDYATGAVG

-954 ARVNHFRESCAS
+954 ARVNHFREPCTSAS
-966 ANVYR
+966 VYR

-976 RAGPLGYPRDG
+976 RAGPLGYHRDG

-1017 RSMSGS
+1017 RPASGS

-1039 EAFALYEDNEGR
+1039 EGFTLYEDDEGR
-1051 ARPDY
+1051 ARLDY
-1056 DLHWN
+1056 DLHW
-1061 CFWNSS
+1061 
-1067 TEETSISLARASQR
+1067 
-1081 ITEMTPTEQERD
+1081 
-1093 SLQVSGKGPDGN
+1093 
-1105 AHNLRFEGLERQYAS
+1105 EG
-1120 LPRGGPADPV
+1120 
-1130 DYLTAAP
+1130 
-1137 RGLYKERELPYYP
+1137 REK
-1150 GAHPVHPPKGSYPRP
+1150 ATIINKT
-1165 PDLRITDLRYPQYYP
+1165 IQ
-1180 PPPAPQHK
+1180 Q
-1188 GPFRQDVP
+1188 
-1196 PSPPQH
+1196 
-1202 HRVPAYPEMGR
+1202 
-1213 PVPRGGSPDQYPYRM
+1213 
-1228 QDPRQKNPMT
+1228 
-1238 AAV
+1238 

>member
-1 MKVTVCFGRTGIV
+1 MG
-14 VPCKEGQLRVRELT
+14 
-28 QQALQRYLKTREK
+28 
-41 DPGYW
+41 PGYW

-75 LIAVFDEQEPLHKI
+75 LIAVFEEQEPLHKI
-89 ESPSGNPAGRQ
+89 ESPSGNPADRQ

-116 KPVGGEIEVTPS
+116 KPIGGEIEVTPS

-139 RSSDPAPS
+139 RSSDPVPG
-147 PPADAQPSASHPSG
+147 PPADTQPSASHPGG
-161 QSLKPVIPNST
+161 QSLKPVVPDST
-172 QDLED
+172 QNLED
-177 GEVMNGV
+177 REVLNGV
-184 QTELLTSPKTMDA
+184 QTELLTSPKTKDT
-197 LSNMTRTVEISGEG
+197 LSDMTRTVEISGEG

-254 IVRINSVDLVDK
+254 IVKINNVDLVDK

-272 DVFRQAMKSPSVLLH
+272 DVFRQAMKSASVLLH

-301 IGPLNIFGNN
+301 IGSLNIFGNN
-311 DGILRTKVSPP
+311 DGVLKTKVLPP
-322 VHGKSGIKTVNLT
+322 VHGKSGLKTANLT
-335 GTSSPE
+335 GTDSPE
-341 EDASTS
+341 TDASAS
-347 LQQSKSPRVPRLG
+347 LQQNKSPRVPRLG
-360 RKPSSPSLSPLMGF
+360 GKPSSPSLSPLMGF

-450 VAMLRSTKQGET
+450 VAMLRSTKQGEI

-471 GTFLPRELKGEPD
+471 GHFLPRELKGEPD
-484 CYALS
+484 CCALS
-489 LETTEQLTFEIPLN
+489 LETSEQLTFEIPLN

-539 FKDGRLQVNDQLI
+539 FKDGRLRMNDQLI

-579 NIRGMIQLVILRRPG
+579 NIRGMIQLVILRRPE
-594 RPLEEPAECGA
+594 RPMEDPAECGA
-605 FSKACFENCQNAATT
+605 FSKPCFENSQNAVTT

-626 STVHPFGTYSP
+626 SILHALGTYSP
-637 QNKQKEL
+637 QDKQKDL
-644 LLPNDR
+644 LLPNDG
-650 WAESGGPP
+650 WAESEVPP
-658 PPPPH
+658 SPTPH
-663 PVLELGLED
+663 SALELGLED

-682 VFFPDQRLNFR
+682 VYFPDQHINFR
-693 SVTPAKQPE
+693 SVTPARQPE
-702 SMNLKASKSMDLVPD
+702 SINLKASKSMDLVPD
-717 ESKVHSL
+717 ESKVRSL
-724 AGHKSDSPSKDF
+724 AGQKSESPSKDF

-756 EVRKNELPF
+756 EVRKNDLPF
-765 HRPRPHVVRGRG
+765 HRPRPHMVRGRG

-789 YDGPEELEADGLS
+789 YDGPEEIEADGLS
-802 DKSSHSGQGALNYES
+802 DKSSHSGQGALNCES

-822 SELENA
+822 SELEDM

-835 KKPKEKEKKKEKGK
+835 KKTKEKEKKKEKGK
-849 FKVKEKKQKEGNEDP
+849 LKVKEKKRKEENEDP
-864 ERKIKRKGFGAM
+864 ERKIKKKGFGAM
-876 LRFGKKKDDK
+876 LRFGKKKEDK
-886 GGKADQKGPLKHG
+886 GGKAEQKGTLKHG

-929 GLIDYAAGAIG
+929 GLLDYATGAIG
-940 SLHDMDDDEMDPNY
+940 SVYDMDDDEMDPNY
-954 ARVNHFRESCAS
+954 ARVNHFREPCTS
-966 ANVYR
+966 ANVFR

-976 RAGPLGYPRDG
+976 RAGPFGYPRDG

-1008 HPPVPVDSG
+1008 HPLVPADSG
-1017 RSMSGS
+1017 RPTGGS

-1039 EAFALYEDNEGR
+1039 EGFPLYEDDEGR
-1051 ARPDY
+1051 ARPSEY
-1056 DLHWN
+1056 DLLWV
-1061 CFWNSS
+1061 
-1067 TEETSISLARASQR
+1067 
-1081 ITEMTPTEQERD
+1081 P
-1093 SLQVSGKGPDGN
+1093 GKGPDGN
-1105 AHNLRFEGLERQYAS
+1105 AHNLRFEGMERQYAS

-1130 DYLTAAP
+1130 DYLPAAP

-1150 GAHPVHPPKGSYPRP
+1150 GAHPMHPPKGSYPRP
-1165 PDLRITDLRYPQYYP
+1165 TELRVADLRYPQHYP

-1202 HRVPAYPEMGR
+1202 QRMPAYQETGR
-1213 PVPRGGSPDQYPYRM
+1213 PGPRGGSPDQYPYRT
-1228 QDPRQKNPMT
+1228 QDSRQKNPMT

>member
-116 KPVGGEIEVTPS
+116 KPIGGEIEVTPS

-139 RSSDPAPS
+139 RSSDPAPG

-161 QSLKPVIPNST
+161 QSLKPVILDST
-172 QDLED
+172 QNLED

-184 QTELLTSPKTMDA
+184 QTEPLTSPKTKDA
-197 LSNMTRTVEISGEG
+197 LSDMTRTVEISGEG

-254 IVRINSVDLVDK
+254 IVKINNVDLVDK

-311 DGILRTKVSPP
+311 DGILRTKLPPP
-322 VHGKSGIKTVNLT
+322 VHGISGIKTINLT
-335 GTSSPE
+335 GTGSPE
-341 EDASTS
+341 EDALTS

-539 FKDGRLQVNDQLI
+539 FKDGRLRMNDQLI

-579 NIRGMIQLVILRRPG
+579 NIRGMIQLVILRRPE

-605 FSKACFENCQNAATT
+605 FSKPCFENCQNTITT

-626 STVHPFGTYSP
+626 SSLHPFGTYSS
-637 QNKQKEL
+637 QDKQKEL
-644 LLPNDR
+644 LLPSDG
-650 WAESGGPP
+650 WAEAEVPP
-658 PPPPH
+658 SPPPH
-663 PVLELGLED
+663 PILELGTED
-672 YSHSSGVDSA
+672 YSHSSEVDSA
-682 VFFPDQRLNFR
+682 VYFPDQHIHFR
-693 SVTPAKQPE
+693 SVTPARQPE

-724 AGHKSDSPSKDF
+724 AAHKSESPSKDF

-765 HRPRPHVVRGRG
+765 HRPRPHMVRGRG

-789 YDGPEELEADGLS
+789 YDGPEELEADRLS
-802 DKSSHSGQGALNYES
+802 DKSSHSGQGALNCES

-822 SELENA
+822 SELEDA
-828 ENKARKV
+828 EQKARKI

-849 FKVKEKKQKEGNEDP
+849 LKVKEKKLKEENEDP
-864 ERKIKRKGFGAM
+864 ERKIKKKGFGAM
-876 LRFGKKKDDK
+876 LRFGKKKDDR
-886 GGKADQKGPLKHG
+886 GGKAEQKGALKHG

-929 GLIDYAAGAIG
+929 GLIDYATGAAG

-954 ARVNHFRESCAS
+954 ARVNHFREPCAS
-966 ANVYR
+966 ASVYR

-976 RAGPLGYPRDG
+976 RAGPLGYHRDG

-1008 HPPVPVDSG
+1008 HPLVPVDSG
-1017 RSMSGS
+1017 RPASGS

-1039 EAFALYEDNEGR
+1039 EGFTLYEDDEGR
-1051 ARPDY
+1051 ARLDY
-1056 DLHWN
+1056 DLHWGYK
-1061 CFWNSS
+1061 WPLRLY
-1067 TEETSISLARASQR
+1067 LAFKMVEKSNKRR
-1081 ITEMTPTEQERD
+1081 
-1093 SLQVSGKGPDGN
+1093 
-1105 AHNLRFEGLERQYAS
+1105 
-1120 LPRGGPADPV
+1120 
-1130 DYLTAAP
+1130 
-1137 RGLYKERELPYYP
+1137 RE
-1150 GAHPVHPPKGSYPRP
+1150 SNN
-1165 PDLRITDLRYPQYYP
+1165 
-1180 PPPAPQHK
+1180 HK
-1188 GPFRQDVP
+1188 
-1196 PSPPQH
+1196 
-1202 HRVPAYPEMGR
+1202 
-1213 PVPRGGSPDQYPYRM
+1213 
-1228 QDPRQKNPMT
+1228 
-1238 AAV
+1238 

>member
-1 MKVTVCFGRTGIV
+1 MKVTVCFGRTCIV
-14 VPCKEGQLRVRELT
+14 VPCKEGQLCVRELT

-75 LIAVFDEQEPLHKI
+75 LIAVFEEQEPLHKI
-89 ESPSGNPAGRQ
+89 ESPSGNHAGGQ

-116 KPVGGEIEVTPS
+116 KPIGGEIEVTPS

-139 RSSDPAPS
+139 RSSDPAPG

-161 QSLKPVIPNST
+161 QSLKPVIPDST
-172 QDLED
+172 QNLED

-184 QTELLTSPKTMDA
+184 QTELLTSPRTKDV
-197 LSNMTRTVEISGEG
+197 LSDMTRTVEISGEG

-254 IVRINSVDLVDK
+254 IVKINNVDLVDK

-272 DVFRQAMKSPSVLLH
+272 DVFRQAMKAPGVVLH

-301 IGPLNIFGNN
+301 IGPLHIFGNS
-311 DGILRTKVSPP
+311 DGVVRTKPSPSI
-322 VHGKSGIKTVNLT
+322 HGKSGIKTVNLT

-341 EDASTS
+341 EDASAS

-360 RKPSSPSLSPLMGF
+360 RKSPSPSLSPLMGF

-450 VAMLRSTKQGET
+450 VAMLRSTRQGET

-489 LETTEQLTFEIPLN
+489 LETSEQLTFEIPLN

-539 FKDGRLQVNDQLI
+539 FKDGRLRMNDQLI

-579 NIRGMIQLVILRRPG
+579 NIRGMIQLVILRRPE
-594 RPLEEPAECGA
+594 RPMEEPAECGA
-605 FSKACFENCQNAATT
+605 FSKPCFENCQNAVTT
-620 SRRNDN
+620 SRRNEN
-626 STVHPFGTYSP
+626 STLHPFGTYGP
-637 QNKQKEL
+637 QDKQREP
-644 LLPNDR
+644 LPPSDG
-650 WAESGGPP
+650 WGESEVPP
-658 PPPPH
+658 SPPPH
-663 PVLELGLED
+663 PILELGLED

-682 VFFPDQRLNFR
+682 VYFPDQHINFG
-693 SVTPAKQPE
+693 SVTPARQPE
-702 SMNLKASKSMDLVPD
+702 AMNLKASKSMDLVPD

-724 AGHKSDSPSKDF
+724 TGHKSESPSKDF

-765 HRPRPHVVRGRG
+765 HRPRPHMVRGRG

-802 DKSSHSGQGALNYES
+802 DKSSHSGQGAPNCES

-822 SELENA
+822 AELEDV

-835 KKPKEKEKKKEKGK
+835 KKTKEKEKKKEKGK
-849 FKVKEKKQKEGNEDP
+849 VKVKEKKQKEENEDP

-886 GGKADQKGPLKHG
+886 GGKTERKGPLKHG

-917 AKHQELREKQAR
+917 AKHQELREKQLR
-929 GLIDYAAGAIG
+929 GLVDYATGTIG

-954 ARVNHFRESCAS
+954 ARVNHFREPCAP

-976 RAGPLGYPRDG
+976 RAGPLGFPRDG

-993 RDHLEG
+993 RDLLEG

-1017 RSMSGS
+1017 RPMSGS
-1023 TDRIQK
+1023 ADRIQK

-1039 EAFALYEDNEGR
+1039 EGFALYEDDEGR
-1051 ARPDY
+1051 ARPSDY
-1056 DLHWN
+1056 DLHW
-1061 CFWNSS
+1061 
-1067 TEETSISLARASQR
+1067 
-1081 ITEMTPTEQERD
+1081 
-1093 SLQVSGKGPDGN
+1093 VSGKGPDGN
-1105 AHNLRFEGLERQYAS
+1105 AHNLRFEGMERQYAS
-1120 LPRGGPADPV
+1120 LPRGGTADPV

-1150 GAHPVHPPKGSYPRP
+1150 GPHPVHPPKASYPRP
-1165 PDLRITDLRYPQYYP
+1165 QDLRVADLRYPQYYP

-1202 HRVPAYPEMGR
+1202 HRVPAYQEMVR
-1213 PVPRGGSPDQYPYRM
+1213 PGHRGGSPDQYPYRT

>member
-14 VPCKEGQLRVRELT
+14 VPCKEGQLRVGELT

-41 DPGYW
+41 GPGYW

-75 LIAVFDEQEPLHKI
+75 LIAVFEEQEPLHKI
-89 ESPSGNPAGRQ
+89 ESPSGNPADRQ

-116 KPVGGEIEVTPS
+116 KPIGGEIEVTPS

-139 RSSDPAPS
+139 RSSDPVPG
-147 PPADAQPSASHPSG
+147 PPADTQPSASHPGG
-161 QSLKPVIPNST
+161 QSLKPVVPDST
-172 QDLED
+172 QNLED
-177 GEVMNGV
+177 REVLNGV
-184 QTELLTSPKTMDA
+184 QTELLTSSKTKDT
-197 LSNMTRTVEISGEG
+197 LSDMTRTVEISGEG

-254 IVRINSVDLVDK
+254 IVKINNVDLVDK

-301 IGPLNIFGNN
+301 IGSLNIFGNN
-311 DGILRTKVSPP
+311 DGVLKTKVLPP
-322 VHGKSGIKTVNLT
+322 VHGKSGLKTANLT
-335 GTSSPE
+335 GTDSPE
-341 EDASTS
+341 TDASAS
-347 LQQSKSPRVPRLG
+347 LQQNKSPRVPRLG
-360 RKPSSPSLSPLMGF
+360 GKPSSPSLSPLMGF

-416 LPKGAAIKDGR
+416 LSKGAAIKDGR

-471 GTFLPRELKGEPD
+471 GHFLPRELKGEPD
-484 CYALS
+484 CCALS
-489 LETTEQLTFEIPLN
+489 LETSEQLTFEIPLN

-539 FKDGRLQVNDQLI
+539 FKDGRLRMNDQLI

-579 NIRGMIQLVILRRPG
+579 NIRGMIQLVILRRPE
-594 RPLEEPAECGA
+594 RPMEDPAECGA
-605 FSKACFENCQNAATT
+605 FSKPCFENCQNAVTT

-626 STVHPFGTYSP
+626 SILHPLGTYSP
-637 QNKQKEL
+637 QDKQKDL
-644 LLPNDR
+644 LLPNDG
-650 WAESGGPP
+650 WAESEVPP
-658 PPPPH
+658 SPTPH
-663 PVLELGLED
+663 SALELGLED

-682 VFFPDQRLNFR
+682 VYFPDQHINFR
-693 SVTPAKQPE
+693 SVTPARQPE
-702 SMNLKASKSMDLVPD
+702 SINLKASKSMDLVPD

-724 AGHKSDSPSKDF
+724 AGQKSESPSKDF

-756 EVRKNELPF
+756 EVRKNDLPF
-765 HRPRPHVVRGRG
+765 HRSRPHMVRGRG

-789 YDGPEELEADGLS
+789 YDGPEEIEADGLS
-802 DKSSHSGQGALNYES
+802 DKSSHSGQGALNCES

-822 SELENA
+822 SELEDM

-835 KKPKEKEKKKEKGK
+835 KKTKEKEKKKEKGK
-849 FKVKEKKQKEGNEDP
+849 LKVKEKKRKEENEDP
-864 ERKIKRKGFGAM
+864 ERKIKKKGFGAM
-876 LRFGKKKDDK
+876 LRFGKKKEDK
-886 GGKADQKGPLKHG
+886 GGKAEQKGTLKHG

-908 MKEERERIG
+908 MKEERE
-917 AKHQELREKQAR
+917 
-929 GLIDYAAGAIG
+929 
-940 SLHDMDDDEMDPNY
+940 S
-954 ARVNHFRESCAS
+954 
-966 ANVYR
+966 
-971 SPSPP
+971 
-976 RAGPLGYPRDG
+976 G
-987 RPLSPE
+987 RPT
-993 RDHLEG
+993 G
-999 LYAKVNKPY
+999 
-1008 HPPVPVDSG
+1008 
-1017 RSMSGS
+1017 GS

-1039 EAFALYEDNEGR
+1039 EGFPLYEDDEGR
-1051 ARPDY
+1051 ARPSEY
-1056 DLHWN
+1056 DLLWV
-1061 CFWNSS
+1061 
-1067 TEETSISLARASQR
+1067 
-1081 ITEMTPTEQERD
+1081 P
-1093 SLQVSGKGPDGN
+1093 GKGPDGN
-1105 AHNLRFEGLERQYAS
+1105 AHNLRFEGMERQYAS

-1130 DYLTAAP
+1130 DYLPAAP

-1150 GAHPVHPPKGSYPRP
+1150 GAHPMHPPKGSYPRP
-1165 PDLRITDLRYPQYYP
+1165 TELRVADLRYPQHYP

-1202 HRVPAYPEMGR
+1202 QRMPAYQETGR
-1213 PVPRGGSPDQYPYRM
+1213 PGPRGGSPDQYPYRT
-1228 QDPRQKNPMT
+1228 QDSRQKNPMT

>member
-14 VPCKEGQLRVRELT
+14 VPCKEGQLRVGELT

-41 DPGYW
+41 GPGYW

-75 LIAVFDEQEPLHKI
+75 LIAVFEEQEPLHKI
-89 ESPSGNPAGRQ
+89 ESPSGNPADRQ

-116 KPVGGEIEVTPS
+116 KPIGGEIEVTPS

-139 RSSDPAPS
+139 RSSDPVPG
-147 PPADAQPSASHPSG
+147 PPADAQPSSSHPGG
-161 QSLKPVIPNST
+161 QGLKPVIPDST
-172 QDLED
+172 QNLED
-177 GEVMNGV
+177 REVMNGE
-184 QTELLTSPKTMDA
+184 QTELVTSPKTKDT
-197 LSNMTRTVEISGEG
+197 LSDMTRTVEISGEG

-254 IVRINSVDLVDK
+254 IVKINNVDLVDK

-272 DVFRQAMKSPSVLLH
+272 DVFRQAMRSPSVLLH

-301 IGPLNIFGNN
+301 IGPLNIFGNS
-311 DGILRTKVSPP
+311 DGILKTKVPPP
-322 VHGKSGIKTVNLT
+322 VHGKSGIKTANLT
-335 GTSSPE
+335 RTDSPE
-341 EDASTS
+341 TDASAS

-360 RKPSSPSLSPLMGF
+360 GKPSSPSLSPLMGF

-416 LPKGAAIKDGR
+416 LPKGAAVKDGR

-441 VTGRTQEEL
+441 ITGRTQEEL

-471 GTFLPRELKGEPD
+471 GHFLPRELKGEPD
-484 CYALS
+484 CCALS

-539 FKDGRLQVNDQLI
+539 FKDGRLRMNDQLI

-559 LGKSNHEAME
+559 LGKSNNEAME

-579 NIRGMIQLVILRRPG
+579 NIRGMIQLVILRRPE
-594 RPLEEPAECGA
+594 RPMEDPAECGA
-605 FSKACFENCQNAATT
+605 FSKLCFENCQNTVTT

-626 STVHPFGTYSP
+626 STLHPLGTYSP
-637 QNKQKEL
+637 QDKQKDL
-644 LLPNDR
+644 LLPNDG
-650 WAESGGPP
+650 WAESEVPP
-658 PPPPH
+658 SPAPH
-663 PVLELGLED
+663 SALELGLED
-672 YSHSSGVDSA
+672 YNHSSGVDSA
-682 VFFPDQRLNFR
+682 VYFPDQHINFR
-693 SVTPAKQPE
+693 SVTPAREPE
-702 SMNLKASKSMDLVPD
+702 SINLKASKSMDLVPD

-724 AGHKSDSPSKDF
+724 AGHKSESPSKDF

-756 EVRKNELPF
+756 EVRKNDLPF
-765 HRPRPHVVRGRG
+765 HRPRPHMVRGRG

-802 DKSSHSGQGALNYES
+802 DKSSHSGQGALNCES

-822 SELENA
+822 SELEDV
-828 ENKARKV
+828 ENKARKI
-835 KKPKEKEKKKEKGK
+835 KKAKEKEKKKEKGK
-849 FKVKEKKQKEGNEDP
+849 LKIKEKKRKEENEDP
-864 ERKIKRKGFGAM
+864 ERKIKKKGFGAM
-876 LRFGKKKDDK
+876 LRYGPAL
-886 GGKADQKGPLKHG
+886 KAKL
-899 GLREEELEK
+899 GLFLILFLLNKVHTFPHLQLNAYSSQLCAFSLSAEAEELSGE
-908 MKEERERIG
+908 
-917 AKHQELREKQAR
+917 A
-929 GLIDYAAGAIG
+929 
-940 SLHDMDDDEMDPNY
+940 SSDD
-954 ARVNHFRESCAS
+954 RT
-966 ANVYR
+966 
-971 SPSPP
+971 
-976 RAGPLGYPRDG
+976 
-987 RPLSPE
+987 LS
-993 RDHLEG
+993 
-999 LYAKVNKPY
+999 
-1008 HPPVPVDSG
+1008 
-1017 RSMSGS
+1017 
-1023 TDRIQK
+1023 
-1029 LRKEYYQARR
+1029 
-1039 EAFALYEDNEGR
+1039 
-1051 ARPDY
+1051 
-1056 DLHWN
+1056 
-1061 CFWNSS
+1061 
-1067 TEETSISLARASQR
+1067 
-1081 ITEMTPTEQERD
+1081 
-1093 SLQVSGKGPDGN
+1093 
-1105 AHNLRFEGLERQYAS
+1105 
-1120 LPRGGPADPV
+1120 
-1130 DYLTAAP
+1130 
-1137 RGLYKERELPYYP
+1137 
-1150 GAHPVHPPKGSYPRP
+1150 
-1165 PDLRITDLRYPQYYP
+1165 
-1180 PPPAPQHK
+1180 
-1188 GPFRQDVP
+1188 
-1196 PSPPQH
+1196 
-1202 HRVPAYPEMGR
+1202 
-1213 PVPRGGSPDQYPYRM
+1213 
-1228 QDPRQKNPMT
+1228 
-1238 AAV
+1238 

>member
-14 VPCKEGQLRVRELT
+14 VPCKEGQLHVRELT

-147 PPADAQPSASHPSG
+147 PPADAKPSASHPSG

-177 GEVMNGV
+177 EVMNGV

-254 IVRINSVDLVDK
+254 IVKINSVDLVDK

-301 IGPLNIFGNN
+301 TGPLNIFGNN
-311 DGILRTKVSPP
+311 DGVLRTKVPPP
-322 VHGKSGIKTVNLT
+322 VHGRSGMKTVNLT

-605 FSKACFENCQNAATT
+605 FSKPCFENCQNAVTT
-620 SRRNDN
+620 SRRNDT
-626 STVHPFGTYSP
+626 STLHPFGTYSP

-644 LLPNDR
+644 LLPNDG
-650 WAESGGPP
+650 WAESGGP

-672 YSHSSGVDSA
+672 YSHSSGVDAA

-693 SVTPAKQPE
+693 SATPARQPE

-724 AGHKSDSPSKDF
+724 AGHKSDSPSRDF

-849 FKVKEKKQKEGNEDP
+849 FKVKVKKQKEGNEDP

-886 GGKADQKGPLKHG
+886 GGKAEQKGPLKHG

-908 MKEERERIG
+908 MKEERE
-917 AKHQELREKQAR
+917 
-929 GLIDYAAGAIG
+929 
-940 SLHDMDDDEMDPNY
+940 
-954 ARVNHFRESCAS
+954 
-966 ANVYR
+966 
-971 SPSPP
+971 
-976 RAGPLGYPRDG
+976 
-987 RPLSPE
+987 
-993 RDHLEG
+993 
-999 LYAKVNKPY
+999 
-1008 HPPVPVDSG
+1008 SG
-1017 RSMSGS
+1017 RSISGS

-1039 EAFALYEDNEGR
+1039 EAFALCEDSEGR

-1056 DLHWN
+1056 DLHW
-1061 CFWNSS
+1061 
-1067 TEETSISLARASQR
+1067 
-1081 ITEMTPTEQERD
+1081 
-1093 SLQVSGKGPDGN
+1093 VSGKGPDGN
-1105 AHNLRFEGLERQYAS
+1105 AHNLRFEGMERQYAS
-1120 LPRGGPADPV
+1120 LPRGGPVDPV

>member
-14 VPCKEGQLRVRELT
+14 VPCKEGQLRVGELT

-89 ESPSGNPAGRQ
+89 ESPTGNPAGRQ

-139 RSSDPAPS
+139 RSSDPAPG

-161 QSLKPVIPNST
+161 QSLKPVTLDST
-172 QDLED
+172 QNLED

-184 QTELLTSPKTMDA
+184 QTEPLTSPKTKDA
-197 LSNMTRTVEISGEG
+197 LSDMTRTVEISGEG

-254 IVRINSVDLVDK
+254 IVKINNVDLVDK

-311 DGILRTKVSPP
+311 DGPLRTKLPPP
-322 VHGKSGIKTVNLT
+322 VHGISGIKTINLIGT
-335 GTSSPE
+335 GSPE
-341 EDASTS
+341 EDALTS

-539 FKDGRLQVNDQLI
+539 FKDGRLRMNDQLI

-579 NIRGMIQLVILRRPG
+579 NIRGMIQLVILRRPE

-605 FSKACFENCQNAATT
+605 FSKPCYENCQNTITT

-626 STVHPFGTYSP
+626 SSLHPFGTYSS
-637 QNKQKEL
+637 QDKQKEL
-644 LLPNDR
+644 LLPSDG
-650 WAESGGPP
+650 WAEAEVPP
-658 PPPPH
+658 SPPPH
-663 PVLELGLED
+663 PILELGTED

-682 VFFPDQRLNFR
+682 VYFPDQNIRFR
-693 SVTPAKQPE
+693 SVTPARPPE
-702 SMNLKASKSMDLVPD
+702 SMSLKASKSMDLVPD

-724 AGHKSDSPSKDF
+724 AAHKSESPSKDF

-765 HRPRPHVVRGRG
+765 HRPRPHMVRGRG

-802 DKSSHSGQGALNYES
+802 DKSSHSGQGALNCES

-822 SELENA
+822 SELEDA
-828 ENKARKV
+828 EHKARKI

-849 FKVKEKKQKEGNEDP
+849 LKVKEKKLKEENEDP
-864 ERKIKRKGFGAM
+864 ERKIKKKGFGAM
-876 LRFGKKKDDK
+876 LRFGKKKDDR
-886 GGKADQKGPLKHG
+886 GGKAEQKGALKHG

-929 GLIDYAAGAIG
+929 GLIEYATGAIG

-954 ARVNHFRESCAS
+954 ARVNHFREPCAS
-966 ANVYR
+966 ASVYR

-976 RAGPLGYPRDG
+976 RAGPLGYHRDG

-1008 HPPVPVDSG
+1008 HPPVPADSG
-1017 RSMSGS
+1017 RPASGS

-1039 EAFALYEDNEGR
+1039 EGFTFYEDDEGR
-1051 ARPDY
+1051 ARLDY
-1056 DLHWN
+1056 DLHW
-1061 CFWNSS
+1061 
-1067 TEETSISLARASQR
+1067 
-1081 ITEMTPTEQERD
+1081 
-1093 SLQVSGKGPDGN
+1093 VSGKGPDGN
-1105 AHNLRFEGLERQYAS
+1105 THNIRFEGMERQYAS
-1120 LPRGGPADPV
+1120 LPRG
-1130 DYLTAAP
+1130 
-1137 RGLYKERELPYYP
+1137 R
-1150 GAHPVHPPKGSYPRP
+1150 S
-1165 PDLRITDLRYPQYYP
+1165 
-1180 PPPAPQHK
+1180 PPAPCWEK
-1188 GPFRQDVP
+1188 WMSR
-1196 PSPPQH
+1196 
-1202 HRVPAYPEMGR
+1202 
-1213 PVPRGGSPDQYPYRM
+1213 RGEVWEKR
-1228 QDPRQKNPMT
+1228 
-1238 AAV
+1238 